1 MSAFLPPSATKSPM
15 SSKPD
20 SSQKREEPAR
30 RTQAAP
36 SLPQQSPQSET
47 KPNLESF
54 ESVMRALDDVLAQNQ
69 SHKASKAG
77 EGTDQSK
84 GTKGKKKATIEDE
97 MAMEEDPDLDFE
109 AAMEAELKDVLG
121 RDDTDLNDPVD
132 YNLIKNFLESFK
144 SQEGLSG
151 PVSNL
156 VGRLVP
162 DFKLP
167 RDTS

>member
-1 MSAFLPPSATKSPM
+1 MS
-15 SSKPD
+15 PD
-20 SSQKREEPAR
+20 SPQRREESAR
-30 RTQAAP
+30 RKESASSMPERSSQP
-36 SLPQQSPQSET
+36 ET

-54 ESVMRALDDVLAQNQ
+54 EAVMKALDDVLAQNQ
-69 SHKASKAG
+69 PPKTSSVA
-77 EGTDQSK
+77 DQSK
-84 GTKGKKKATIEDE
+84 DTKGKMKATIEDE
-97 MAMEEDPDLDFE
+97 MAVEEDPDFDFE
-109 AAMEAELKDVLG
+109 AAMEAELKEVLE
-121 RDDTDLNDPVD
+121 RDDTDLSDPVD

-167 RDTS
+167 RDNS